1 MEHLTDEEAWRRVLA
16 GESSVF
22 GNLWDRHRD
31 RILSHLV
38 RLEPTH
44 ADAEDLTA
52 VVFLE
57 LWRHRRSIR
66 FVEGSMLPWL
76 FVTAQNVHRNAARA
90 RRRYRALISAV
101 PASAVTHAD
110 VDEDPRSELI
120 SNALATCKGTD
131 QDLLLLTAIEG
142 YTVGEA
148 AQALGLT
155 EPAARMRLSRLRTT
169 IRTAANAA
177 PLEGG
182 AS

>member
-1 MEHLTDEEAWRRVLA
+1 MESLTDEDAWRRVVA
-16 GESSVF
+16 GEPMLF
-22 GNLWDRHRD
+22 GELWDRHRD
-31 RILSHLV
+31 RVFTHLL
-38 RLEPTH
+38 RLEPSH

-57 LWRHRRSIR
+57 LWRRRDAVR
-66 FVEGSMLPWL
+66 FVDGSMLPWL
-76 FVTAQNVHRNAARA
+76 FVTAQNVHRNAARG

-101 PASAVTHAD
+101 PASAVAHAD
-110 VDEDPRSELI
+110 VDADPRSELI
-120 SNALATCKGTD
+120 AKALASCKGTD
-131 QDLLLLTAIEG
+131 QDLLLLTVIEG

-148 AQALGLT
+148 AKALGLT